1 MIADRLTRTL
11 FATWFAALIGA
22 PAIAQPAKPTVTLV
36 PHRAVYDMM
45 LGQTRNGSGVTAVRG
60 RMVYEVTGSVCE
72 GYTQNMRFV
81 TEMTSNEGQPTLTD
95 LRSSTWEDGVATLFR
110 FNSTQMR
117 DQKPSE
123 TTVGEAKR
131 GGTTEPVAVELSK
144 PAKSTLTLKP
154 GTYYPVQHS
163 IALIEAARAGQASL
177 RADLYDGSEKGD
189 KAYDTLA
196 RIGKK
201 ADAAAL
207 RLLPDIKGGVAVGS
221 AIAWPVSI
229 SYYETGKDKQD
240 ATPVYE
246 LSFLFFDN
254 GISRKLVIDYGD
266 FNIKGEISDLTILE
280 AAKCDV
286 K

>member
-1 MIADRLTRTL
+1 MTADRHAGLLLTSV
-11 FATWFAALIGA
+11 FATLLSG
-22 PAIAQPAKPTVTLV
+22 PAIGQPAKSTVALV
-36 PHRAVYDMM
+36 PHRAVYDMA
-45 LGQTRNGSGVTAVRG
+45 LGQTRNGSSVSGVRG
-60 RMVYEVTGSVCE
+60 RMVYEITGSVCE

-81 TEMTSNEGQPTLTD
+81 TEMTSNEGQPTVTD
-95 LRSSTWEDGVATLFR
+95 LRSSTWEDGIANQFR
-110 FNSTQMR
+110 FNSTQLR
-117 DQKPSE
+117 DQKPGE
-123 TTVGEAKR
+123 TTVGDAKR
-131 GGTTEPVAVELSK
+131 EVAKGAVTVELTK
-144 PAKSTLTLKP
+144 PAKSTLTLKA

-163 IALIEAARAGQASL
+163 IALIDAARAGQTSL

-201 ADAAAL
+201 ADEGAL
-207 RLLPDIKGGVAVGS
+207 KLLPEIKGGVVIGS
-221 AIAWPVSI
+221 ATAWPVSI

-246 LSFLFFDN
+246 LSFLFFEN
-254 GISRKLVIDYGD
+254 GISRRLVIDYGD

-280 AAKCDV
+280 ASKCDV

>member
-1 MIADRLTRTL
+1 MPANCRSGSLL
-11 FATWFAALIGA
+11 ALA
-22 PAIAQPAKPTVTLV
+22 LLAVASPCEAQTARNTVVLV
-36 PHRAVYDMM
+36 PHRAVYDMS
-45 LGQTRNGSGVTAVRG
+45 LGQTRNGSGVTGVRG
-60 RMVYEVTGSVCE
+60 RMVYEITGSACE

-95 LRSSTWEDGVATLFR
+95 LRSSTWEDGVANLFR
-110 FNSTQMR
+110 FNSTQLR
-117 DQKPSE
+117 DQKP
-123 TTVGEAKR
+123 GESTAGDAKR
-131 GGTTEPVAVELSK
+131 AGAAGPVAVELTQPTK
-144 PAKSTLTLKP
+144 AAITLRP

-163 IALIEAARAGQASL
+163 IALIEAARGGQTTL

-207 RLLPDIKGGVAVGS
+207 KLLPDIKIGAAVAS
-221 AIAWPVSI
+221 TTAWPVSI
-229 SYYETGKDKQD
+229 SYYETGKDRQD

-266 FNIKGEISDLTILE
+266 FNIKGEISDLTILDQ
-280 AAKCDV
+280 AKCEA